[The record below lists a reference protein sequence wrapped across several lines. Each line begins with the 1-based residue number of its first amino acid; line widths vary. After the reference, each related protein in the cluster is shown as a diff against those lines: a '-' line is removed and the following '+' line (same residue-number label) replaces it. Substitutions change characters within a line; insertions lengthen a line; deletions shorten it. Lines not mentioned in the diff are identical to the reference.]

1 MGAITFRTTMLIATL
16 LSTPISLAVDFDKT
30 ILVHG
35 SDVSFI
41 QNDDSNY
48 VIFPLDSVNIIRYSH
63 QAYKDIKILQPD
75 ELPILWDISHDS
87 IYKENLPKGSLLT
100 DNSYYNVKIKNKPEL
115 SDDQIVFETDNPIDE
130 TSADNDTDT
139 WYLIIEGVGKTN
151 FRPDEI
157 ISRARH

>member
-1 MGAITFRTTMLIATL
+1 MNITTFRITMLIATM
-16 LSTPISLAVDFDKT
+16 LSSPFSLAIEFDKT

-35 SDVSFI
+35 SDAAFI

-48 VIFPLDSVNIIRYSH
+48 IIFPLDSVYIIRYSH

-87 IYKENLPKGSLLT
+87 IYKENLPKGSLIT
-100 DNSYYNVKIKNKPEL
+100 DNSYYNIKLKNKPEL
-115 SDDQIVFETDNPIDE
+115 SDDQIVFETNNPIDE
-130 TSADNDTDT
+130 TSADNDTEM
-139 WYLIIEGVGKTN
+139 WYLIIEGVGKTG